1 MRNFILSIIL
11 ILIAANLNAQN
22 ADHFC
27 GHQHVMD
34 KIEQRNSAYREQFR
48 ALTDEFNSS
57 RNSTEFGPCTVNVV
71 VHVVYFNEEANVS
84 DGQVFNQIDIL
95 NKRLNHLNSDT
106 SLLRDQF
113 LPITGNPSG
122 IFFQLAEIDPQ
133 GNPTNGILRV
143 QTNRDGFGSSN
154 EFLSEGVKSTSEGGS
169 SAWDTQRYLNIW
181 VCDTKDET
189 GMPTV
194 AGYAIPPANLPNW
207 PGGFEDIVDGVVIQ
221 WEYFGDD
228 NDNLGKVTVHE
239 VGHYFGLR
247 HIWGDDLNCTGDDG
261 INDTPSAADYSY
273 FLCSQNSNTC
283 EDNINGEDLF
293 DMVENYMDYS
303 FPGCQV
309 AFTNDQNSFMN
320 WVFENYRPQLC
331 WDVTS
336 IDNLNSQKIE
346 VFPQPAST
354 FIHTGLIE
362 NKPFRIINMAG
373 QIVYNGESKSG
384 LITWNYLSNGLYLL
398 SIGEITQRFIV
409 INP

>member
-1 MRNFILSIIL
+1 MRNFISSIIL
-11 ILIAANLNAQN
+11 ILITANLIAQN

-27 GHQHVMD
+27 GHRHVMN
-34 KIEQRNSAYREQFR
+34 KIDQRNSSYRKQFH
-48 ALTDEFNSS
+48 ALTDEFNSN

-71 VHVVYFNEEANVS
+71 VHIVYFNEEANVS
-84 DGQVFNQIDIL
+84 NGQVFNQINIL

-122 IFFQLAEIDPQ
+122 IFFQLAEIDPL

-228 NDNLGKVTVHE
+228 NDNLGKVAVHE

-309 AFTNDQNSFMN
+309 AFTNDQNAFMN
-320 WVFENYRPQLC
+320 WVFENYRSQLC
-331 WDVTS
+331 WDVTA
-336 IDNLNSQKIE
+336 IDKLNSLKIE

-354 FIHTGLIE
+354 FINTGLME
-362 NKPFRIINMAG
+362 NNPFRIINMAG
-373 QIVYNGESKSG
+373 QIVQSGQLNNGI
-384 LITWNYLSNGLYLL
+384 ITWNYLPNGLYLL
-398 SIGEITQRFIV
+398 SIGEVNQRFIV

>member
-1 MRNFILSIIL
+1 MKNFISSIIL
-11 ILIAANLNAQN
+11 TLIAATLIAQS

-27 GHQHVMD
+27 GHQHVMN
-34 KIEQRNSAYREQFR
+34 KIEQRNSAYRQQFR

-84 DGQVFNQIDIL
+84 DGQIFNQIDIL

-113 LPITGNPSG
+113 LPITGNRSG

-207 PGGFEDIVDGVVIQ
+207 PGGFEDIIDGVVIQ
-221 WEYFGDD
+221 WDYFGDD

-283 EDNINGEDLF
+283 DDNINGIDLF

-309 AFTNDQNSFMN
+309 AFTNDQNAFMN
-320 WVFENYRPQLC
+320 WVFENYRPDLC

-336 IDNLNSQKIE
+336 IDKLHSQKIE

-354 FIHTGLIE
+354 FINTGLIE
-362 NKPFRIINMAG
+362 NKSFRIINMAG
-373 QIVYNGESKSG
+373 QTVYRGESKSG
-384 LITWNYLSNGLYLL
+384 LITWNYLPNGLYLL
-398 SIGEITQRFIV
+398 NIEEVNQRFIV

>member
-1 MRNFILSIIL
+1 
-11 ILIAANLNAQN
+11 
-22 ADHFC
+22 
-27 GHQHVMD
+27 
-34 KIEQRNSAYREQFR
+34 
-48 ALTDEFNSS
+48 
-57 RNSTEFGPCTVNVV
+57 
-71 VHVVYFNEEANVS
+71 
-84 DGQVFNQIDIL
+84 
-95 NKRLNHLNSDT
+95 
-106 SLLRDQF
+106 
-113 LPITGNPSG
+113 
-122 IFFQLAEIDPQ
+122 
-133 GNPTNGILRV
+133 V
-143 QTNRDGFGSSN
+143 QTNRDGFGTSN

-221 WEYFGDD
+221 WDYFGDD
-228 NDNLGKVTVHE
+228 NDNLGKVAVHE

-309 AFTNDQNSFMN
+309 AFTNDQNDFMN
-320 WVFENYRPQLC
+320 WVFENYRSQLC

-336 IDNLNSQKIE
+336 INKFKVQKLQL
-346 VFPQPAST
+346 FPQPAST
-354 FIHTGLIE
+354 FINTGLIE
-362 NKPFRIINMAG
+362 NKPFKIIDISGKIVHNG
-373 QIVYNGESKSG
+373 QLIDGI
-384 LITWNYLSNGLYLL
+384 ITWNNLSNGLYLL
-398 SIGEITQRFIV
+398 SIGEINQRFIV

>member
-1 MRNFILSIIL
+1 MRNFISSIIL
-11 ILIAANLNAQN
+11 ILIAANLIAQS

-27 GHQHVMD
+27 GHQHVMN
-34 KIEQRNSAYREQFR
+34 KIEQRNSSYSKQFH
-48 ALTDEFNSS
+48 ALTDEFNSN
-57 RNSTEFGPCTVNVV
+57 RNFTEFGPCTVNVV
-71 VHVVYFNEEANVS
+71 VHIVYFNDVANVS
-84 DGQVFNQIDIL
+84 DIQVFNQIDIL

-122 IFFQLAEIDPQ
+122 IFFQLAEIDPL

-221 WEYFGDD
+221 WDYFGDD
-228 NDNLGKVTVHE
+228 NDNLGKVAVHE

-309 AFTNDQNSFMN
+309 AFTNDQNAFMN

-331 WDVTS
+331 WDVTA
-336 IDNLNSQKIE
+336 IDKLNSLKIE

-354 FIHTGLIE
+354 FINTGLME
-362 NKPFRIINMAG
+362 NNPFRIINMAG
-373 QIVYNGESKSG
+373 QIVQSGQLNNGI
-384 LITWNYLSNGLYLL
+384 ITWNYLPNGLYLL
-398 SIGEITQRFIV
+398 SIGEVNQRFIV